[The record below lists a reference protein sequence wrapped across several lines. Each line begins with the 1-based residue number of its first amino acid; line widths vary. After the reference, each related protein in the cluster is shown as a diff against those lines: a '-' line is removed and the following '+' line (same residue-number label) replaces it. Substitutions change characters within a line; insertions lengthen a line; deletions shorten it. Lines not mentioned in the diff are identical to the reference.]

1 MKTNIPKC
9 CDEERSSSLQYLAYE
24 KEKSKIFFLISKIYM
39 KKYGIKNVRGGSYV
53 TIKLNKNQIIFIKK
67 EIYMADNRC
76 LKCGRKGH

>member
-1 MKTNIPKC
+1 
-9 CDEERSSSLQYLAYE
+9 
-24 KEKSKIFFLISKIYM
+24 M